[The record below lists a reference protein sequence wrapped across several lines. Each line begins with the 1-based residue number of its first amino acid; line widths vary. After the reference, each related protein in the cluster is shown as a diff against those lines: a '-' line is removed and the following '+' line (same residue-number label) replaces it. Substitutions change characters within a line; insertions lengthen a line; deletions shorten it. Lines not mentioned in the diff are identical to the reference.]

1 MFRTMIETAIRVG
14 EANALHWS
22 DYHSKDKSL
31 SITKSYDQKHDR
43 WNTTKNKEHRTIYI
57 TNDLAKELTKLKY
70 LQNANRIVNED
81 IYNQAYD
88 FIFCNAF
95 GEPLPRSTTHNTMMY
110 VTEKLLGKDNK
121 LSIHKL
127 RHTHAT
133 LLLESDVPMKV
144 IQERLGHKTMA
155 VTEQVYSHVTEK
167 MNQKAKENFEKYINK
182 KNIF

>member
-1 MFRTMIETAIRVG
+1 
-14 EANALHWS
+14 
-22 DYHSKDKSL
+22 
-31 SITKSYDQKHDR
+31 
-43 WNTTKNKEHRTIYI
+43 
-57 TNDLAKELTKLKY
+57 
-70 LQNANRIVNED
+70 
-81 IYNQAYD
+81 
-88 FIFCNAF
+88 
-95 GEPLPRSTTHNTMMY
+95 MMH
-110 VTEKLLGKDNK
+110 VTGKLLGKENK

-155 VTEQVYSHVTEK
+155 VTEQVYSHVIEK